1 MARVRDPEGKRAAL
15 LAAGL
20 CLADRGLKGM
30 SVNNITTE
38 AGVAKGTFYVHFPG
52 RAEYLLA
59 LHQQFHERNTAG
71 MRDAVAAR
79 PPGRAALWAATVAY
93 LDGCL
98 AERAVKALLLE
109 ARIEPLIQVEIA
121 ARNEDSAV
129 LAEPH
134 FAAMGWREPR
144 DCARLFVALVA
155 EAALL
160 ELPTGAPDPRVRRA
174 VAEFLDRTVAQD
186 RA

>member
-20 CLADRGLKGM
+20 RLADRGLKSM
-30 SVNNITTE
+30 SVNNITTA

-59 LHQQFHERNTAG
+59 LHQQFHERNAAG
-71 MRDAVAAR
+71 VRDAIAAR
-79 PPGRAALWAATVAY
+79 PPGRSALLAGTVAY

-109 ARIEPLIQVEIA
+109 ARIEPLIQAEIA
-121 ARNEDSAV
+121 ARNENSAM

-134 FAAMGWREPR
+134 FTAMGWREPR
-144 DCARLFVALVA
+144 SCARLFVALVA

-160 ELPTGAPDPRVRRA
+160 ELPSGAPDPRVRRA
-174 VAEFLDRTVAQD
+174 VAEFLDRSDVPE